1 MVRLTEW
8 SHEQLM
14 YVDESAA
21 NERTLDRKYGW
32 APIGQKATIV
42 EPFTRSK
49 KWSILPVYTQ
59 DGFIDYEIIH
69 GSYNAEMFKDF
80 LRNHVIPHTTPF
92 PGPRSVLIMDNAK
105 IHRDEVLQDWYST
118 NVCRRSKKCAT
129 LRELCWPT
137 SRLIRPI

>member
-8 SHEQLM
+8 SREQLM

-21 NERTLDRKYGW
+21 NEHTLDRKFGW

-42 EPFTRSK
+42 EPFMRSK

-69 GSYNAEMFKDF
+69 GSYNAEMFKEF
-80 LRNHVIPHTTPF
+80 LRNHIIPHTTSF
-92 PGPRSVLIMDNAK
+92 PGPQSVLIMDNMR
-105 IHRDEVLQDWYST
+105 IHLNDELQEC
-118 NVCRRSKKCAT
+118 VCD
-129 LRELCWPT
+129 
-137 SRLIRPI
+137 